1 MTKRTTTSNHTVAK
15 AMELI
20 FKSDEVKG
28 SFFSTTP
35 PDAVD
40 NIIDNLST
48 SLKSVPSRFELSA
61 YYASR
66 PRWQLFV
73 TAPVPDF
80 TAATFFTVPS
90 SSEQSSYHGYS
101 SVYPRH

>member
-48 SLKSVPSRFELSA
+48 QNPTSISAIELRVQDIAEKRSIE
-61 YYASR
+61 
-66 PRWQLFV
+66 V
-73 TAPVPDF
+73 
-80 TAATFFTVPS
+80 
-90 SSEQSSYHGYS
+90 
-101 SVYPRH
+101 